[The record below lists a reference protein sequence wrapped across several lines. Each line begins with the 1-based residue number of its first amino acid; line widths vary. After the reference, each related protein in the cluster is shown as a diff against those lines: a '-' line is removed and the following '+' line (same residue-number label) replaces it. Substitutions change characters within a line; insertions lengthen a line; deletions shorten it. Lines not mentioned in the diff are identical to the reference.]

1 MSQIEVLWSHIH
13 NGVPVGVVI
22 SRFTRQFQQSAYVS
36 VHIASI
42 PVNTP
47 PHYNRGVLMIVTFSE
62 EIRDAMEVIMRAP
75 TTDQIKVINVLLRN
89 QAINKDIGVVG
100 RGFLGDANQYIRAA
114 VDYIDIGIMDSSS
127 KGDNDA

>member
-1 MSQIEVLWSHIH
+1 
-13 NGVPVGVVI
+13 
-22 SRFTRQFQQSAYVS
+22 
-36 VHIASI
+36 
-42 PVNTP
+42 
-47 PHYNRGVLMIVTFSE
+47 MIVTFSE
-62 EIRDAMEVIMRAP
+62 EIRDAMEVIMRAT

-114 VDYIDIGIMDSSS
+114 VDYIDIGIRDSSS